1 MSFWHILRTKEAS
14 KKWINFV
21 TCESRSRSSCRSGW
35 CWGVR
40 CCSISGSLI
49 IVRVALRLNSSASIS
64 CWDFPD
70 FSEVS
75 IAESIVTWGLTI
87 FLDFSSTVSLSS
99 DVSVAVVSSFSGVCW
114 SLSQSMIFCPSACWN
129 RKTKW
134 VENSFF
140 LFGCPL

>member
-1 MSFWHILRTKEAS
+1 MFFWHILRTKEAS

-40 CCSISGSLI
+40 FWSISGSLI
-49 IVRVALRLNSSASIS
+49 IVRVALRLNSSAGSIS
-64 CWDFPD
+64 CCDFPD

-99 DVSVAVVSSFSGVCW
+99 DVSVTEVSSFSGVCW

-129 RKTKW
+129 RKTHW
-134 VENSFF
+134 VENNFSY
-140 LFGCPL
+140 

>member
-1 MSFWHILRTKEAS
+1 MSLHILRIKEAS

-64 CWDFPD
+64 CCDFPD
-70 FSEVS
+70 FSES

-129 RKTKW
+129 GKTQW
-134 VENSFF
+134 LNFF
-140 LFGCPL
+140 YSGAHLRA